1 MNNTNSSAP
10 FVVKVR
16 FEGETKRVKLDPKL
30 RMFLFDQLVQKTCGC
45 FEGKSNFLWTLE
57 QPLSFYYLDDENEI
71 ISLTSEQDL
80 QEAIKMDAFAKMKF
94 VVARNTEAARKEF
107 CSQLDE
113 SNSISQKDA
122 FSDFEKVSARD
133 LVEDIYKPA
142 FDLKFG
148 NRLEQNQ

>member
-1 MNNTNSSAP
+1 
-10 FVVKVR
+10 
-16 FEGETKRVKLDPKL
+16 
-30 RMFLFDQLVQKTCGC
+30 
-45 FEGKSNFLWTLE
+45 
-57 QPLSFYYLDDENEI
+57 
-71 ISLTSEQDL
+71 
-80 QEAIKMDAFAKMKF
+80 MDAFAKMKF

-148 NRLEQNQ
+148 NRLEQNQQPLTERTTARTLFNDNIELSTSIVDMPVKESVEEPEKENQEEPVVFESKPEPIVEEP